1 MVKKKTY
8 NNNKKEQEEKKGLWG
23 GGGVRGIF
31 RDEKGNLAVFLGKL
45 GEK

>member
-8 NNNKKEQEEKKGLWG
+8 NNNKKEQEEKKGLW